1 MQARMCSFI
10 LCREVSA
17 SFEFKKKEEKFFLF
31 SELWTSEAF
40 VALDLRALNL
50 VHFGA
55 LIDLVFSDI
64 VEAKPHVHVTTTI
77 FYVLSYIC

>member
-1 MQARMCSFI
+1 
-10 LCREVSA
+10 V
-17 SFEFKKKEEKFFLF
+17 
-31 SELWTSEAF
+31 
-40 VALDLRALNL
+40 LNL